1 MKGHGHRTC
10 SLRRMTKP
18 VLFDA
23 SSGEGGIAT
32 EDFNATVLS
41 WPAGS
46 GVPLHTNDQ
55 VDVMMVCL
63 SGTGEV
69 VVDGQAFALG
79 VGAALL
85 IPKGSARGIAS
96 TSSAFRYVN
105 LHRRKPGIQ
114 LGGMDRRPT

>member
-1 MKGHGHRTC
+1 MNR
-10 SLRRMTKP
+10 P
-18 VLFDA
+18 VLFNAA
-23 SSGEGGIAT
+23 SVEGGIAT

-41 WPAGS
+41 WSTGS
-46 GVPLHTNDQ
+46 GVALHTNDQ

-69 VVDGQAFALG
+69 VVDGQAFALE

-85 IPKGSARGIAS
+85 IPKGSARSIVS
-96 TSSAFRYVN
+96 TSTEFRYVN

-114 LGGMDRRPT
+114 IGGTARRPT